1 MEADKQQ
8 APGAGAVQA
17 PTGGRYLLGDW
28 MIDEEANRIFKDE
41 SEVRIEPKVMRVL
54 ILLVSRQGQVVSRHE
69 LESQVW
75 PGMIVTDDA
84 VTSASIKLR
93 KALGDNARSP
103 RYIETIAKSGYR
115 LIAEVIP
122 PKGDSALPLQVAQ
135 SDQSNRPLSGGVETG
150 DVAGSTVSWK
160 PWLVASV
167 GLMAALAFWLVAQTV
182 NDRSLPSAERS
193 TQPLIV
199 AVLPFD
205 NLTAD
210 AEQDYFAV
218 GVTEDLITDLSKLSG
233 LQVVA
238 RNSVM
243 AYRNTVLPDSQI
255 GRELGARYLVKGSVQ
270 RSGGRLRINVY
281 LSDAQEG
288 HNRWAERYDRDLA
301 DIFEVQDEIAT
312 RVVSALQ
319 IELQPGEQQR
329 LTRKYATSVEAYD
342 QYLLG
347 RDLLGRRASS
357 DNREAR
363 SYFERA
369 IELEPR
375 FARAHAG
382 LAMTYALHAVYGR
395 GPEVIQSLIKAEEV
409 ARRGLE
415 IDDSVPQLRFAIAMV
430 EMFKGNLAAA
440 IAEISRAIELEPSY
454 ADGYGLLARILHF
467 AGRPEEGL
475 EAIDRAIGLNP
486 RVPALYLMVKGAL
499 LHQLGRNE
507 DALRQLQASV
517 EMSPHLML
525 TRVSLASVYAEIGQL
540 DAAQWQVEEIRSL
553 DPDFAFEDLDYG
565 FPIRDPEFRERFF
578 LGLQRA
584 GLNPR

>member
-1 MEADKQQ
+1 M
-8 APGAGAVQA
+8 
-17 PTGGRYLLGDW
+17 
-28 MIDEEANRIFKDE
+28 
-41 SEVRIEPKVMRVL
+41 S
-54 ILLVSRQGQVVSRHE
+54 
-69 LESQVW
+69 
-75 PGMIVTDDA
+75 
-84 VTSASIKLR
+84 
-93 KALGDNARSP
+93 
-103 RYIETIAKSGYR
+103 
-115 LIAEVIP
+115 
-122 PKGDSALPLQVAQ
+122 
-135 SDQSNRPLSGGVETG
+135 
-150 DVAGSTVSWK
+150 
-160 PWLVASV
+160 
-167 GLMAALAFWLVAQTV
+167 LMAGLAFWLVVKTLH
-182 NDRSLPSAERS
+182 DRPLLITERS
-193 TQPLIV
+193 IEPLMI
-199 AVLPFD
+199 AVLPFE

-210 AEQDYFAV
+210 PEQDYFAV

-243 AYRNTVLPDSQI
+243 AYRDSVLSDSQI

-270 RSGGRLRINVY
+270 RSGDRVRINVY
-281 LSDAQEG
+281 LSDAHEG

-301 DIFEVQDEIAT
+301 DIFKVQDEIAT

-319 IELQPGEQQR
+319 IELAPGEQQR
-329 LTRKYATSVEAYD
+329 LTRKYATSVQAYD

-347 RDLLGRRASS
+347 RDLLGRRASA

-395 GPEVIQSLIKAEEV
+395 GPEVMQSLTKAEEV

-415 IDDSVPQLRFAIAMV
+415 IDDSIPQLRFAIAMV

-475 EAIDRAIGLNP
+475 EAMERAIALNP

-507 DALRQLQASV
+507 DALEQLRASV

-525 TRVSLASVYAEIGQL
+525 TRVALASVYAETGQL
-540 DAAQWQVEEIRSL
+540 DSAQWEVEEVRSL
-553 DPDFAFEDLDYG
+553 NPGFTFEDLDHG

-578 LGLQRA
+578 LGLRRA
-584 GLNPR
+584 GLNDR